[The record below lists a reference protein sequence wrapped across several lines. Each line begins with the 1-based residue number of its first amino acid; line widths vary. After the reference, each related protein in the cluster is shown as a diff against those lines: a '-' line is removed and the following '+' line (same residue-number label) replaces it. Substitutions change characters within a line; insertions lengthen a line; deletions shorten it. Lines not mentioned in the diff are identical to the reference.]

1 MAGETSKIG
10 YILKIEPTIDVLGAL
25 GVKKKKF
32 RDDFKII
39 CKEKRTC
46 LVYNKAASNPVALLL
61 TWLYLFLFVCC
72 LF

>member
-1 MAGETSKIG
+1 MAGETSQIG
-10 YILKIEPTIDVLGAL
+10 YILKIEPTRYSDVLGAL

-61 TWLYLFLFVCC
+61 TWL
-72 LF
+72 